1 MSDADER
8 GTSDP
13 SPSGEGGPAHRAGS
27 GGVPRRQRRSPLP
40 TTLPRGLRQQ
50 MTPQEVKV
58 WNWLREEIVPAG
70 FHFRR
75 QVAIDRYVV
84 DFACL
89 KHRVVVEID
98 GIQHGFDDHTADRI
112 RDSKL
117 AALGFRVLRFT
128 NGDVERDKRAVMD
141 TIYAALTAGGPHPS
155 ASPPPSPE
163 GEGSSGCTVRHETHG
178 VRDAEKRST
187 DPSPPGEGGPALS
200 AGSGG
205 VPRRQPHPQGSK
217 ERQ

>member
-1 MSDADER
+1 MSAADER
-8 GTSDP
+8 GTLDP
-13 SPSGEGGPAHRAGS
+13 SPEGEGGPARSAGS
-27 GGVPRRQRRSPLP
+27 GGVPRRQSRSRLS
-40 TTLPRGLRQQ
+40 TALPRKLRQQ

-89 KHRVVVEID
+89 KRSLVVEID

-117 AALGFRVLRFT
+117 AALGFHVLRFT
-128 NGDVERDKRAVMD
+128 NNDVDRDKRAVLD
-141 TIYAALTAGGPHPS
+141 TIFSALTAGGPHPS
-155 ASPPPSPE
+155 ASPPPSPK
-163 GEGSSGCTVRHETHG
+163 GEGSSSCTVCDET
-178 VRDAEKRST
+178 DAIRKARE
-187 DPSPPGEGGPALS
+187 
-200 AGSGG
+200 
-205 VPRRQPHPQGSK
+205 
-217 ERQ
+217 